1 MKMSKQ
7 TAVEF
12 LVDKIFNDYEFISLD
27 LFNAI
32 KEAQAMHRE
41 EIEEAQSY
49 AISNADMTNNKGYFD
64 CEKYY
69 NETYGGQDE
78 QS

>member
-1 MKMSKQ
+1 MKKKQ

-12 LVDKIFNDYEFISLD
+12 LLDKIFKDYEFISLD

-32 KEAQAMHRE
+32 QEAQAMHRE

-69 NETYGGQDE
+69 NETYGGTQC
-78 QS
+78 